1 MDGGIRGHDRKKGS
15 ASSERK
21 SHDSYKQGQNKDNIA
36 QMKDH
41 KKKNS
46 KSSQEQDDY
55 DGYNIKISES
65 SPGKSNGGENE
76 PMLYVDVNLGNSGT
90 QRIVVFEGDTAEG
103 LAEKFSQEHD
113 IDETMKNKL
122 IQMLQTQIAGVLE
135 KIDEE

>member
-1 MDGGIRGHDRKKGS
+1 MMVTTLRLV
-15 ASSERK
+15 
-21 SHDSYKQGQNKDNIA
+21 
-36 QMKDH
+36 
-41 KKKNS
+41 
-46 KSSQEQDDY
+46 SQVQEKVMEVIFTQ
-55 DGYNIKISES
+55 IS
-65 SPGKSNGGENE
+65 NNLLIGENE

-122 IQMLQTQIAGVLE
+122 ILMLQQQIAGVLE

>member
-1 MDGGIRGHDRKKGS
+1 MMVTTLRLV
-15 ASSERK
+15 
-21 SHDSYKQGQNKDNIA
+21 
-36 QMKDH
+36 
-41 KKKNS
+41 
-46 KSSQEQDDY
+46 SQVQEKVMEVIFTQIF
-55 DGYNIKISES
+55 NNLLI
-65 SPGKSNGGENE
+65 GENE

-122 IQMLQTQIAGVLE
+122 ILMLQQQIAGVLE